1 MDSIFLYLYELLQGS
16 FAVALAGSFLWG
28 LASILLSPCHLSSI
42 PLIIG
47 FINGKKNETV
57 KKAFLQSLFFG
68 LGILITIAIIGII
81 TGMMGKM
88 LGDLGGWGYLFLSLF
103 FILFGLI
110 LLDVIK
116 MPDFNSPN
124 LAVFSKKGFMTS
136 FLVGLIFGIGLGPCT
151 FAFMAPMLGFVF
163 QMSSESMA
171 KGVFMLIAFSVG
183 HIGVIVFAGTFV
195 EWVETYLKWSS
206 GSKKTVILKKIC
218 GIIVILAGLYNLK
231 DVYKIF
237 FG

>member
-1 MDSIFLYLYELLQGS
+1 MDAIFLYLYETMQGS
-16 FAVALAGSFLWG
+16 AAIAVFGAFLWG

-47 FINGKKNETV
+47 FINGRKNETV
-57 KKAFLQSLFFG
+57 RKAFLQSLFFG

-88 LGDLGGWGYLFLSLF
+88 LGDTGIWGYIFLTAF

-110 LLDVIK
+110 LLDVVK
-116 MPDFNSPN
+116 MPDFDSPN
-124 LAVFSKKGFMTS
+124 LARFTKKGFLTS
-136 FLVGLIFGIGLGPCT
+136 FIVGLIFGIGLGPCT

-163 QMSSESMA
+163 QASSNSLSYGILLMA
-171 KGVFMLIAFSVG
+171 AFAIG

-195 EWVETYLKWSS
+195 EWVEKYLKWSS
-206 GSKKTVILKKIC
+206 GSKKTQILKKIF
-218 GIIVILAGLYNLK
+218 GILVIIAGLYNIK
-231 DVYKIF
+231 DIIRILNS
-237 FG
+237 